1 MKYLIALSLLMTTP
15 IFAQAFDDLTEGKI
29 QAAEADWLKGLENGV
44 AQREQKA
51 LTLIGAVAE
60 LSNERFSIG
69 NDIRRE
75 EADYAHTGF
84 VARFQGIRE
93 DREALAKKQ
102 LSPDYKDLKNYTVR
116 LDKLITDIEAFLK

>member
-1 MKYLIALSLLMTTP
+1 MKYLIALSILMTTP
-15 IFAQAFDDLTEGKI
+15 TFAQAMDDLTEGKI
-29 QAAEADWLKGLENGV
+29 QAAEADWLRGLEKGV
-44 AQREQKA
+44 EQREQKA
-51 LTLIGAVAE
+51 LALIAAVAD

-102 LSPDYKDLKNYTVR
+102 ILPDYKDLKNYSAR
-116 LDKLITDIEAFLK
+116 LDKLIGDIEAFLK